1 MQPLELVCAMT
12 IVSGAGAIA
21 SGAAAA
27 NPNSSG
33 SVRERVER
41 LIQSVPGTTNLS
53 ELEIYDG
60 TTNRW
65 DHIRSDVVKLICL
78 PEGGSPSVGEKF
90 IQVFQIPS
98 SNYFYLESHSM
109 SGNEAPIY
117 SGPFEGDP
125 LKVLATRQDVFA
137 RSTRPP
143 NAPIAN
149 SVLAEAD
156 NPLGLD
162 DEMIIR
168 LFATGKRLKSVAHV
182 ASDWAR
188 RHQTGLS
195 SSLDEVY
202 APYLNR
208 DEAREDPFGDS
219 KVRMVDFEGKIR
231 IYSVGP
237 DGVWDDGKAISNNDP
252 HLKGDLGVEAE
263 IGKYDVRLLADG
275 ALLDYLEGGH
285 TARYL
290 AKKEMHYA
298 QVSAPLEKVDGKLH
312 YGAVVDGL
320 SAAVELI
327 PKGTDFV
334 LDQAVD
340 VRFHIRNEADYEI
353 QVAGNSWR
361 QGDKLILRRDDAESS
376 LGEHR
381 REILISRVHYSGIS
395 LTQREILKPGQS
407 ITFRSSGLK
416 FHSIE
421 TSSRGGSTDA
431 DIGKESVGYH
441 PQQISPGKH
450 VLRFRLNFPGW
461 NAELMDWRGELETGT
476 VSIVIQ

>member
-1 MQPLELVCAMT
+1 MRPLELVCAIT
-12 IVSGAGAIA
+12 ITSGVCAN
-21 SGAAAA
+21 AATTAA
-27 NPNSSG
+27 DNATLSR

-41 LIQSVPGTTNLS
+41 LIQSVSGTTNLS

-98 SNYFYLESHSM
+98 SNYFYLQSHGM

-117 SGPFEGDP
+117 SGPFEGAP

-188 RHQTGLS
+188 RHQMALS

-252 HLKGDLGVEAE
+252 YLKGDLGVEAE

-275 ALLDYLEGGH
+275 ALLDYLEGKH

-290 AKKEMHYA
+290 AKKGKHYGKA
-298 QVSAPLEKVDGKLH
+298 SAPLERVDGNLRF
-312 YGAVVDGL
+312 GPVVDGL

-327 PKGTDFV
+327 PRGEDFV
-334 LDQAVD
+334 LDQAVE

-353 QVAGNSWR
+353 QVAGSSWR
-361 QGDKLILRRDDAESS
+361 QGDKLILQRNNGESS
-376 LGEHR
+376 PGERR
-381 REILISRVHYSGIS
+381 REIPVSRVYYNGMS
-395 LTQREILKPGQS
+395 LTQREVLKPGQS
-407 ITFRSSGLK
+407 MVFRSSGLK
-416 FHSIE
+416 FHGID
-421 TSSRGGSTDA
+421 TSSRAGSSDA
-431 DIGKESVGYH
+431 EVGKEAVGYH
-441 PQQISPGKH
+441 PQQVNPGPY
-450 VLRFRLNFPGW
+450 VLRFQMNFPGW
-461 NAELMDWRGELETGT
+461 NAELMDWRGELETGA
-476 VSIVIQ
+476 VAVVVQ